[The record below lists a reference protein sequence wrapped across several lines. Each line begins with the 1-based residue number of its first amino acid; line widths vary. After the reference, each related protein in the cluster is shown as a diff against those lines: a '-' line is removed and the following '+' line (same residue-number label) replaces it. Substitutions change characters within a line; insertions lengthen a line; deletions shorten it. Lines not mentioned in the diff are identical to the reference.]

1 MKKDKDMKDSSK
13 ILASKDKE
21 LFVSRTEKESL
32 EISTGISLM
41 DNVNTSGTIITITQE
56 TSQMDSAMVED
67 S

>member
-41 DNVNTSGTIITITQE
+41 DNVNTSGTIMTITKE